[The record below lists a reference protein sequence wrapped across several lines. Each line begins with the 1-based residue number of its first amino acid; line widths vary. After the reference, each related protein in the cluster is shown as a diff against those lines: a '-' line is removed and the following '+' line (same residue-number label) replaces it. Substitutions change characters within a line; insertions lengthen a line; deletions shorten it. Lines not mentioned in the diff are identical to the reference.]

1 MADLTPSGPTPSGPT
16 PSDLTPSG
24 PTPSD
29 PTPSDPTPSDPTPIA
44 VTSRSFSRHPVLR
57 AETEARFSDVRFNDE
72 GKSLAGDELADFLS
86 GRRRAITALETID
99 DALLS
104 RLPELELI
112 SKVGVGTD
120 MIDMAAMERHGVE
133 LAWHPGTNRR
143 SVAELVVGLA
153 IAVLRHIVP
162 ANRAVMSGE
171 WKQQKGRELSGRT
184 VGIVGF
190 GSVGRDLAQLVRA
203 FGCPV
208 LAHDVR
214 PFDPESGVE
223 PADLD
228 DLLARSDVVS
238 LHVTLSE
245 ATRNLID
252 ARRLAL
258 MKTDAVLVNTARGGL
273 VDEDALRDAL
283 ANDRLGGAALDVFAV
298 EPPGDRALLEL
309 PNLVATPH
317 IGGSTE
323 EAILAMGRAAI
334 AGLGGDAG

>member
-1 MADLTPSGPTPSGPT
+1 VA
-16 PSDLTPSG
+16 
-24 PTPSD
+24 
-29 PTPSDPTPSDPTPIA
+29 DPTPIA

-72 GKSLAGDELADFLS
+72 GKSLRGDELAEFLA

-104 RLPELELI
+104 RLPDLELI

-120 MIDMAAMERHGVE
+120 MIDMAAMERHGVK

-143 SVAELVVGLA
+143 SVAELVVGLT

-162 ANRAVMSGE
+162 ANRAVMAGE
-171 WKQQKGRELSGRT
+171 WKQPKGRELSGRT

-190 GSVGRDLAQLVRA
+190 GSVGRDLAALVRG

-208 LAHDVR
+208 IAYDVR
-214 PFDPESGVE
+214 PVDPEPGVE
-223 PADLD
+223 VAADLD
-228 DLLARSDVVS
+228 DLLRRSDVVS
-238 LHVTLSE
+238 LHVTLTGD
-245 ATRNLID
+245 TRNLID
-252 ARRLAL
+252 ERALGL
-258 MKTDAVLVNTARGGL
+258 MKSDAVLVNTARGGL

-283 ANDRLGGAALDVFAV
+283 AGERLAGAAFDVFAI

-309 PNLVATPH
+309 PNFVATPH

-334 AGLGGDAG
+334 AGLGAQP

>member
-1 MADLTPSGPTPSGPT
+1 VAPDA
-16 PSDLTPSG
+16 
-24 PTPSD
+24 
-29 PTPSDPTPSDPTPIA
+29 TPIA

-72 GKSLAGDELADFLS
+72 GKSLAGEELAAFLG

-104 RLPELELI
+104 QLPELELI

-120 MIDMAAMERHGVE
+120 MIDMAAMERHGVR

-143 SVAELVVGLA
+143 SVAELVIGLT

-162 ANRAVMSGE
+162 ANRGVLTGE

-190 GSVGRDLAQLVRA
+190 GSVGQDLAKLVRA
-203 FGCPV
+203 FDCPV
-208 LAHDVR
+208 VAHDVR
-214 PFDPESGVE
+214 AIDAEPGVLV
-223 PADLD
+223 ATGID
-228 DLLARSDVVS
+228 DLLERADVVS
-238 LHVTLSE
+238 LHVTLSDE
-245 ATRNLID
+245 TRNLID

-258 MKTDAVLVNTARGGL
+258 MKDDAVLVNTARGGL

-283 ANDRLGGAALDVFAV
+283 AAGRLGGAAFDVFAM
-298 EPPGDRALLEL
+298 EPPGDRGLLEL
-309 PNLVATPH
+309 PNFVATPH

-334 AGLGGDAG
+334 AGLSS